1 MHRSLVAL
9 LALVPAAA
17 ALTFGP
23 EADARDS
30 FPEGEVV
37 FRPEC
42 FNSYVDEDLAM
53 AVPTSAPGGGLARSG
68 SGKGGGGAKP
78 KPKAP
83 APMQPSAPPPPPMPA
98 PMDSSADVG
107 GAPMPMEM
115 EESAPV
121 INFGRDKP
129 IDGAD
134 SSRRAAE
141 KKVAQAEEAA
151 RKSQEEATRA
161 EAAAA
166 SARKAAEKA
175 AKEAEKARETASS
188 GDAEL
193 DDRSVAQ
200 RVMDWGAKI
209 YLSND
214 DSMSL
219 AAAQR
224 LLYAVKNDVW
234 FGPDQVRPH
243 ELLNYFSF
251 DTVTPDAD
259 QTFDVLASA
268 EQHGDSLAVALAV
281 KGSTPE
287 RQPLDLTA
295 IVDVSGSMNA
305 EGRMDYTKRGLHLMA
320 DQLKSG
326 DRVDIVMFD
335 DGKCVPLEN
344 YVEGRDDPSLLT
356 RTIDGLQPDGGT
368 NLDMGL
374 REGYR
379 VAKAHRGTNG
389 RNRRVMLLSDAMMN
403 LGDVDENT
411 VSEIGKS
418 FEGDGIRLTGVGVGR
433 DFNDKV
439 LDMLTE
445 KGKGA
450 YVYLGSEAVV
460 DRIFGVGFPSLTQ
473 TIAHDVQFELQLP
486 DSLAM
491 ERFYGEEASTNAADV
506 QPINYYAGT
515 SQVFL
520 QDLTIKKGDPV
531 RNDPVVFTVR
541 YTDALTGEPEQRVFK
556 TTVGA
561 MLDADKHNVR
571 KARALMAFSDVL
583 MAKSMHMGECN
594 EPLSAYAQRAA
605 LLPDDAE
612 VGYVN
617 GLLTHMCGDFELPS
631 VVSSKTVAYK
641 VKVDADIPI
650 AEVAL
655 SCSGSRWSSPLS
667 GSTTVARFDATPGA
681 CELTLSGQVDMTAAV
696 DVPETGGDVRCV
708 VRGGRLACM

>member
-1 MHRSLVAL
+1 MSRSLVAL

-17 ALTFGP
+17 LLLGP
-23 EADARDS
+23 DADARDS

-37 FRPEC
+37 FRPSC
-42 FNSYVDEDLAM
+42 FEEEFEEEQAM
-53 AVPTSAPGGGLARSG
+53 PTVATKATPAGAQRGKRAR
-68 SGKGGGGAKP
+68 GGGGTGGLVGLGKSSG
-78 KPKAP
+78 KAP
-83 APMQPSAPPPPPMPA
+83 STPSPAPPPMDAAPMEAAESPA
-98 PMDSSADVG
+98 PG
-107 GAPMPMEM
+107 
-115 EESAPV
+115 
-121 INFGRDKP
+121 F
-129 IDGAD
+129 DGALD
-134 SSRRAAE
+134 DAG
-141 KKVAQAEEAA
+141 AEEAKLL
-151 RKSQEEATRA
+151 RKLLKEEDKA
-161 EAAAA
+161 E
-166 SARKAAEKA
+166 
-175 AKEAEKARETASS
+175 REQPR
-188 GDAEL
+188 GDVVKDMETGGDPPLHGAV
-193 DDRSVAQ
+193 DVPKVAQ
-200 RVMDWGAKI
+200 RVMDWGARI

-224 LLYAVKNDVW
+224 LLYAVKHDVW

-268 EQHGDSLAVALAV
+268 EQHGDTLSVALAV
-281 KGSTPE
+281 KGATPE
-287 RQPLDLTA
+287 RQPLDLTV
-295 IVDVSGSMNA
+295 IVDVSGSMQA
-305 EGRMDYTKRGLHLMA
+305 DGRMGYTKRGLHVMA
-320 DQLKSG
+320 DQLESG

-344 YVEGRDDPSLLT
+344 FVVGRDDMSLLT

-368 NLDMGL
+368 DLDLGL

-379 VAKAHRGTNG
+379 VAKSHRETNG
-389 RNRRVMLLSDAMMN
+389 RNRRVMLMSDAMMN
-403 LGDVDENT
+403 TGDVNVNT
-411 VSEIGKS
+411 VSEVGKS
-418 FEGDGIRLTGVGVGR
+418 FDADGIRLTGVGVGR
-433 DFNDKV
+433 DFNDQV

-460 DRIFGVGFPSLTQ
+460 DRIFGLGFDSLTQ

-491 ERFYGEEASTNAADV
+491 ERFYGEEASTHAEDI
-506 QPINYYAGT
+506 QPINYFAGT

-520 QDLTIKKGDPV
+520 QDLSLRDGDPK
-531 RNDPVVFTVR
+531 RRDPVVLTVR
-541 YTDALTGEPEQRVFK
+541 YTDAQTGEPEKRVFK

-561 MLDADKHNVR
+561 MLDADQHNVR

-583 MAKSMHMGECN
+583 LMQSMHMGACD
-594 EPLSAYAQRAA
+594 EPLATYAERAA
-605 LLPDDAE
+605 QLPEDAE
-612 VGYVN
+612 IGYVN
-617 GLLTHMCGDFELPS
+617 GLLTQMCGDFELPS
-631 VVSSKTVAYK
+631 VVSSRSVAYK

-655 SCSGSRWSSPLS
+655 ECNGSRWSSPMS
-667 GSTTVARFDATPGA
+667 GSTTVASFDATPGA